1 MFLRNCWY
9 VAAWDH
15 ELIDGRLLRRTLL
28 EEPVLLYRGES
39 GKLAAMNDRC
49 PHRGAL
55 LSQGRLEGDAIRC
68 MYHGIK
74 FDSTGRC
81 VQIPGQDMIPPKL
94 KVRSYPVV
102 ERGHLVWIWM
112 GDPAQADPAQIVDFP
127 YLSESRWKGVP
138 GYLHY
143 DASYLLIVDNL
154 SDFAHLAFVH
164 TKTLGGSEEYAY
176 VTKQD
181 IAVERLERGF
191 RVERWH
197 KNSDPPPFHRK
208 VIANKADKVDR
219 RNIAHMHVPG
229 IFYMETMFA
238 PAGSGAEKGA
248 VSGAKQYRNCQ
259 YMTPETKR
267 TTHFFWAYLND
278 FEGEDTT
285 ISRSLYDSLVE
296 GFMEDKAIIEQ
307 QQKTLED
314 DPDFQMLAII
324 ADAPLAHFRRV
335 LGKLIEA
342 EQAPAASTGTHA

>member
-238 PAGSGAEKGA
+238 PAGSGAEKGD